1 MDGRFCETCLVW
13 VFWGQGEWQPN
24 WAWRFLTAISAG
36 VWFKKVAQGERAA
49 FRVFEAICEWKLQS
63 RLSTEGQ
70 MSLFQQCLKGEKWK
84 KLRQKQASRNTFFSV
99 VLFDG
104 DGPRVFGVQF
114 LCVVQHS
121 TENSHQEQRYFK
133 NKNPLCFN
141 CVHWFKKIFFF
152 LNKVIKVT
160 YELTCKRVYCT
171 WLQWVQ
177 SAQRHFMLWELYWKI
192 NESMWNCTWRCH
204 ELFFKPEVLHFLCLM
219 DECIK
224 SGLSF
229 SDGRV

>member
-1 MDGRFCETCLVW
+1 MPHNCSLSEAIEKHLQNASDNGNAIYLLSLLAWKSRSGILAQCLDWRVDGRFCETCLVW

-152 LNKVIKVT
+152 
-160 YELTCKRVYCT
+160 
-171 WLQWVQ
+171 
-177 SAQRHFMLWELYWKI
+177 
-192 NESMWNCTWRCH
+192 
-204 ELFFKPEVLHFLCLM
+204 
-219 DECIK
+219 
-224 SGLSF
+224 
-229 SDGRV
+229 